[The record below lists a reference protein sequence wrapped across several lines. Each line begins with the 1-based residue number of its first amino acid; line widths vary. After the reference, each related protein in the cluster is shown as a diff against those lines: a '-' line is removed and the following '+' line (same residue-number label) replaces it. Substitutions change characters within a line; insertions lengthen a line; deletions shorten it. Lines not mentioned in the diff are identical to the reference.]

1 MSVKIAKM
9 NRKNE
14 SLSSSSCKKK
24 QGKRLSDTERSEI
37 ISLKR
42 NSQLSDMKIALKYNV
57 DRSTITKIMN
67 KVKKESTLLS
77 QASSLSHKEVTAARA
92 VLTRKKKV
100 DPLVGSKE
108 EASSAKKLKLIE
120 ESLSNWRESALSGEI
135 AISNDSL
142 KQKALDIFNLL
153 KEKST
158 PVVSINNNANAW
170 YDTDEEDSF
179 GMINSC
185 DESNLWTFN
194 VKGFETGLFKLTRE
208 INFLI

>member
-1 MSVKIAKM
+1 M

-67 KVKKESTLLS
+67 KVKKEATSLS
-77 QASSLSHKEVTAARA
+77 QASLGLNEAKVAPVFR
-92 VLTRKKKV
+92 RKKKAEPFV
-100 DPLVGSKE
+100 VSKE

-158 PVVSINNNANAW
+158 PVVSSNLNNFNINNNTNDW
-170 YDTDEEDSF
+170 YDDDDEDSF
-179 GMINSC
+179 DMGNSC
-185 DESNLWTFN
+185 DESN
-194 VKGFETGLFKLTRE
+194 FES
-208 INFLI
+208 